1 MNKRDLTGLI
11 LLDLHKAFDIVNH
24 DLLLRKLKQY
34 SVSDN
39 ALCWFTS
46 YLTDRKQYVQIKQNK
61 SESQTITSG
70 VPQGS
75 ILGPLL
81 FIIYMNDLALEI
93 EQSDLDMYSD
103 DSTLCAA
110 GGTLDVIEQKL
121 KPDICNIVKLV

>member
-1 MNKRDLTGLI
+1 M
-11 LLDLHKAFDIVNH
+11 VNH

-34 SVSDN
+34 R

-61 SESQTITSG
+61 SESETITSG

-81 FIIYMNDLALEI
+81 FIIRMNDLALEI
-93 EQSDLDMYSD
+93 EQLELDMYAD
-103 DSTLCAA
+103 DSIIL
-110 GGTLDVIEQKL
+110 Q
-121 KPDICNIVKLV
+121 LVGHLML